1 MNPTYLR
8 YECADAFSLTASSGS
23 SPSAPPSSSVLSF
36 VGTPGPGGG
45 APLLLSLAGS
55 QVVGYDLRRGEPA
68 LKIGHREVLSGGV
81 GTGRALNSG
90 QVVCVD
96 VSEPGPS
103 RSEED
108 TKVATGWADGS
119 VRVFSVGAAEIREF
133 ASSSAGDGAES
144 GLVHSLL
151 DGGINFLGNTDD
163 CREPLVLNGHSSPV
177 QMVKFDKG
185 TGTGAACGRLASGS
199 ADGVVI
205 LWDVVAETGLFRLL
219 GHRGPVTGISFF
231 QPGEN
236 AGGIDGLVTS
246 GADSLVKVWDLG
258 GQCCVQTLTGHR
270 GPVGCLDCSVVKR
283 PGGAGP
289 GGEGE
294 NQWRL
299 VTGCADGQV
308 RVWTADPAARPKD
321 EAAQVAESD
330 GGQDKGQETPA
341 ASDDDV
347 FRYVG
352 SLAPPATLNMTPSN
366 SEGIAS
372 VHFHPDGG
380 RVAVCRSNDRVIEV
394 YAARSEVEV
403 QKKRRRRLRRRREKR
418 NAASIAAPKTARKR
432 GLLDDSESEDDG
444 QGEGGGADENAAD
457 AEAIKAMDEFEFA
470 GLVRA
475 GHKVRGFAFV
485 PGSERGGGVR
495 IATALATNALEVH
508 SLPRPSKKGGPV
520 ATADKVATMD
530 MHGHPTGIRSTC
542 LSSDDRLA
550 CTVSKSVVKVWNVR
564 GRSCLRSTAASP
576 SGSKSASYCLC
587 SSFLPGDGHV
597 VLGTREGHIL
607 ILDVASG
614 DVVFS
619 EEGAHD
625 GAIWSLDVYE
635 ERGKAIVA
643 TGSADKLVKMWEVET
658 DDETGLP
665 VAEHVRSLQMS
676 DDVMCVRFSKT
687 KESTKRLIF
696 VASLDSTIKVFFNDS
711 LKFFLSLYGHKLP
724 VLALDCSA
732 DDAILASGAADKSIK
747 IWGLDFGDTHRTL
760 YGHGDSVTDL
770 RFAGRTRHFFTSSK
784 DGTVRYWD
792 GDKFE
797 QILLLR
803 GHASE
808 VCSLAVSRGGSFV
821 LSAGMDRQVRVW
833 ERTKDMVFLDEE
845 REREL
850 EGMFDKVDG
859 RDESTADALRRA
871 GQDGGD
877 GNGDDGEDN
886 DNDAQPQSE
895 AAVRRSILSVSS
907 GDRIMDGIE
916 TADKESKEI
925 ASFRRLAEEKGGQQ
939 LEARAPNP
947 LLFGMDPPSYVLWIL
962 RSVKSADLEQSLLV
976 LPLGHVGR
984 LMHYL
989 IALLRRGNGVE
1000 VCARVAV
1007 FLVRAHQAQIVSN
1020 RTMTAPLRELR
1031 GLVRDRTTDVRDTVG
1046 FNMAALRMIARI
1058 ADEKRNE
1065 RIGTREKSMKE
1076 IWGNL
1081 AK

>member
-1 MNPTYLR
+1 
-8 YECADAFSLTASSGS
+8 
-23 SPSAPPSSSVLSF
+23 
-36 VGTPGPGGG
+36 
-45 APLLLSLAGS
+45 
-55 QVVGYDLRRGEPA
+55 
-68 LKIGHREVLSGGV
+68 
-81 GTGRALNSG
+81 
-90 QVVCVD
+90 
-96 VSEPGPS
+96 
-103 RSEED
+103 
-108 TKVATGWADGS
+108 
-119 VRVFSVGAAEIREF
+119 
-133 ASSSAGDGAES
+133 
-144 GLVHSLL
+144 
-151 DGGINFLGNTDD
+151 
-163 CREPLVLNGHSSPV
+163 
-177 QMVKFDKG
+177 
-185 TGTGAACGRLASGS
+185 
-199 ADGVVI
+199 
-205 LWDVVAETGLFRLL
+205 
-219 GHRGPVTGISFF
+219 
-231 QPGEN
+231 
-236 AGGIDGLVTS
+236 
-246 GADSLVKVWDLG
+246 
-258 GQCCVQTLTGHR
+258 
-270 GPVGCLDCSVVKR
+270 
-283 PGGAGP
+283 
-289 GGEGE
+289 
-294 NQWRL
+294 
-299 VTGCADGQV
+299 
-308 RVWTADPAARPKD
+308 
-321 EAAQVAESD
+321 
-330 GGQDKGQETPA
+330 
-341 ASDDDV
+341 
-347 FRYVG
+347 
-352 SLAPPATLNMTPSN
+352 
-366 SEGIAS
+366 
-372 VHFHPDGG
+372 
-380 RVAVCRSNDRVIEV
+380 
-394 YAARSEVEV
+394 
-403 QKKRRRRLRRRREKR
+403 
-418 NAASIAAPKTARKR
+418 
-432 GLLDDSESEDDG
+432 
-444 QGEGGGADENAAD
+444 
-457 AEAIKAMDEFEFA
+457 MDEFEFA

-495 IATALATNALEVH
+495 IATALATNSLEVH
-508 SLPRPSKKGGPV
+508 SLPRPNKRGGPV
-520 ATADKVATMD
+520 ATAEKVASMD

-564 GRSCLRSTAASP
+564 GRSCLRSAPAGP
-576 SGSKSASYCLC
+576 AGSKAASYCLC

-597 VLGTREGHIL
+597 VLGTREGHLL

-619 EEGAHD
+619 EENAHD

-635 ERGKAIVA
+635 ERGKAYVA
-643 TGSADKLVKMWEVET
+643 TGSADKTVKMWEVET
-658 DDETGLP
+658 DDETGQP
-665 VAEHVRSLQMS
+665 AAEHVRSLQMS

-687 KESTKRLIF
+687 KESPKRLIF
-696 VASLDSTIKVFFNDS
+696 VASLDSTVKVFFNDS

-732 DDAILASGAADKSIK
+732 DDAILASGAADKSVK

-808 VCSLAVSRGGSFV
+808 VCALAVSRGGSFV

-833 ERTKDMVFLDEE
+833 ERTRDMVFLDEE

-850 EGMFDKVDG
+850 EGMFDRVDG

-877 GNGDDGEDN
+877 GDGDGDDGDE
-886 DNDAQPQSE
+886 AQPQSE
-895 AAVRRSILSVSS
+895 AAVRKSVLSVSS

-925 ASFRRLAEEKGGQQ
+925 ASFRRLAEEKGGGNEQT
-939 LEARAPNP
+939 RAPNP

-989 IALLRRGNGVE
+989 IQLLRRGNGVE

-1058 ADEKRNE
+1058 ADEKKNE
-1065 RIGTREKSMKE
+1065 RIDTREKSMTE